1 MSGSG
6 TKRRRGATGDNL
18 RLALLAEGK
27 SQDVASR
34 VHLLQNSYN
43 RYQKIQMADPK
54 TGLVLFSTDESLV
67 GETFSNKPSFTS
79 ALERI
84 ADTSVVPEKD
94 GVSGRAYLV
103 FSHAVSAPS
112 SESGSRNVVLAVAML
127 YVDIEDVVKPLL
139 YPQGF
144 GESSDVVLVDQN
156 VRILMSLKYPLAD
169 GTEAKVLE
177 HVITAEPARLSLRGE
192 EGMAISTDYRG
203 VPVLSVYR
211 RIQVT
216 PSQRWGLVFKLD
228 RSEVLQPL
236 MHGVEYSFVIAL
248 MGVMAVAAMALLIAG
263 RIARPVESLSR
274 VAQEVKAGDLSVR
287 APAVGSDEI
296 GSLCTIFNSMID
308 RVENWHQELEKEV
321 RTRTAELRQLYED
334 LAAEVSVR
342 KEIELSLAAE
352 RERLS
357 VTLWS
362 IGDGVIG
369 PDTDGNVLS
378 LNRAAEEF
386 TGWGEAQ
393 AIGRPLEEV
402 FHIINEKT
410 GERCEDPV
418 TKVLQT
424 GQVVLLANDTV
435 LIARDGR
442 KRVLADSA
450 APIRDRTGNMLGV
463 VLVFRDVTE
472 RKRAEQALRENE
484 ERFRTTF
491 EQAAV
496 GIAHVSLE
504 GRYLRVNQRLCAIL
518 GYTADELMELTL
530 SDLTHPDDLQE
541 TNDNLNRLL
550 AGEIETFSLEKRGI
564 RKDGGV
570 VWLNL
575 TVSLHRDAV
584 NGQNY
589 FISVAEEISN
599 RKETEK
605 ALQLTLSELEGSN
618 AELQQFAYVAS
629 HDLQEPLRMISS
641 YVQLLE
647 RRYKYKLGED
657 ADDFISYAVDGAK
670 RMQGLISDLL
680 RLSRV
685 GTREKSI
692 ETIDCE
698 EVLDQALA
706 NLRVSIAEC
715 CAQVTREPLPTVTA
729 DATQIVHSFRI
740 S

>member
-1 MSGSG
+1 MILSFGFLFIVVIILVVMVMSFGIPFTSYTGSYG
-6 TKRRRGATGDNL
+6 YDRAQVLDKLGLVADLTKERFLHWLDERKVDARNFSDSQVVESMAMRLHERVRNETERGATGDNL

-362 IGDGVIG
+362 IGDGVI
-369 PDTDGNVLS
+369 
-378 LNRAAEEF
+378 
-386 TGWGEAQ
+386 
-393 AIGRPLEEV
+393 
-402 FHIINEKT
+402 
-410 GERCEDPV
+410 
-418 TKVLQT
+418 
-424 GQVVLLANDTV
+424 
-435 LIARDGR
+435 
-442 KRVLADSA
+442 
-450 APIRDRTGNMLGV
+450 
-463 VLVFRDVTE
+463 
-472 RKRAEQALRENE
+472 
-484 ERFRTTF
+484 
-491 EQAAV
+491 
-496 GIAHVSLE
+496 
-504 GRYLRVNQRLCAIL
+504 RY
-518 GYTADELMELTL
+518 
-530 SDLTHPDDLQE
+530 
-541 TNDNLNRLL
+541 
-550 AGEIETFSLEKRGI
+550 
-564 RKDGGV
+564 
-570 VWLNL
+570 
-575 TVSLHRDAV
+575 
-584 NGQNY
+584 
-589 FISVAEEISN
+589 
-599 RKETEK
+599 
-605 ALQLTLSELEGSN
+605 
-618 AELQQFAYVAS
+618 
-629 HDLQEPLRMISS
+629 
-641 YVQLLE
+641 
-647 RRYKYKLGED
+647 
-657 ADDFISYAVDGAK
+657 
-670 RMQGLISDLL
+670 
-680 RLSRV
+680 
-685 GTREKSI
+685 
-692 ETIDCE
+692 
-698 EVLDQALA
+698 
-706 NLRVSIAEC
+706 
-715 CAQVTREPLPTVTA
+715 
-729 DATQIVHSFRI
+729 
-740 S
+740 